1 MHIDVLPR
9 NGAFRE
15 SEREDFPPHA
25 DIPRLGGHDDFCGVP
40 IELFAEVR
48 FVEGDFPVCFSCAAE
63 SDYFHI
69 GVIWCCRRF

>member
-1 MHIDVLPR
+1 
-9 NGAFRE
+9 
-15 SEREDFPPHA
+15 
-25 DIPRLGGHDDFCGVP
+25 
-40 IELFAEVR
+40 VR